1 MEDPVIDTDGNTYE
15 RSAIELWL
23 KIKGKSPI
31 TEHVMDAS
39 TLRPNLM
46 VKRLIEE
53 GKKEN
58 VLPPRLPGECRLKEL
73 YL

>member
-31 TEHVMDAS
+31 TKHVMDAS

-46 VKRLIEE
+46 AKRLIEE
-53 GKKEN
+53 EKKKKM
-58 VLPPRLPGECRLKEL
+58 LPPRLPGNGKLSQLK
-73 YL
+73 